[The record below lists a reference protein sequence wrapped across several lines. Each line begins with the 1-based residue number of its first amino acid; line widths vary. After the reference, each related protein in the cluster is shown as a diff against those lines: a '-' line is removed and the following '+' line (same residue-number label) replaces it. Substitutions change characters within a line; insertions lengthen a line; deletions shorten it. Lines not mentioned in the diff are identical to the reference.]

1 MLFSSQLVCIYMIVS
16 KQGQL
21 QPRIH
26 SKARSLSTQLQNG
39 LFTHNRGDRS
49 SNQNLG
55 KTGNKL
61 TERRNLTWVGLLAAI
76 YEFWL
81 DSRSPRK
88 CAIAIK
94 PFKEITLLLIYFSSS
109 VEWFNAANCRSE
121 HGWSQPSSL
130 FLKNETFIRVRYN
143 KTLGTNSAASTPS
156 NLE

>member
-1 MLFSSQLVCIYMIVS
+1 MIVS

-61 TERRNLTWVGLLAAI
+61 TERRNLT
-76 YEFWL
+76 
-81 DSRSPRK
+81 
-88 CAIAIK
+88 
-94 PFKEITLLLIYFSSS
+94 
-109 VEWFNAANCRSE
+109 
-121 HGWSQPSSL
+121 
-130 FLKNETFIRVRYN
+130 
-143 KTLGTNSAASTPS
+143 
-156 NLE
+156 